1 MKNSTTLKPQDILV
15 CLKLLLIKRQGPIR
29 LIDLAV
35 SLAMSPS
42 EVSQAINRATFAGL
56 MEKSNYQVF
65 PEALKE
71 VIFHGL
77 RFFYPA
83 RPGLLTRG
91 IPTAHSAAPLNK
103 KIKSSTIYVWPDPN
117 GEVRGESID
126 PIYSSVPSASMND
139 PKLYEVLS
147 LIDALRVGNAREKK
161 MATEALEIIFSNV

>member
-71 VIFHGL
+71 LIFHGL
-77 RFFYPA
+77 RFIYPV

-117 GEVRGESID
+117 GDVRGESID

-161 MATEALEIIFSNV
+161 MAIDALEIIFSNV